1 MSKPKKP
8 YWEMTA
14 DELAE
19 ATREFDGENVADT
32 FRAMTPAEEKAW
44 RAAVI
49 KPRRRKPVRDGA
61 AKTISIEIQIGL
73 LRRVDALAKKRG
85 INRARL
91 VAESLEAMLN
101 KRGA

>member
-19 ATREFDGENVADT
+19 ATREFDREHVADT

-44 RAAVI
+44 RAAVT
-49 KPRRRKPVRDGA
+49 KPRRGKPARDEG
-61 AKTISIEIQIGL
+61 AKTISIEIQAGL

-85 INRARL
+85 ISRARL
-91 VAESLEAMLN
+91 VAESLEAMLG